1 MTHSLHRRGTRENL
15 ANDFVIY
22 CAPAPGFN
30 TDGAG
35 PKQRRFL
42 EIALRND
49 LDNAGFTGYGNLVE
63 YSRKDMLEQGSGG
76 AVHICCSNKQAVI
89 KILKETLAEDLGL
102 SIVVQGVVTEVED
115 CLKQLGLKMHTVHH
129 SLGIWGKT
137 EKLPDNDI
145 LEITT
150 MCGHGLVGKNLVAKA
165 IDGVLT
171 GNMTIPAAAKLLAR
185 PCRCG
190 IFNINRTEALLERI
204 AARSKV

>member
-1 MTHSLHRRGTRENL
+1 MTHSLHRRGNRENL

-30 TDGAG
+30 TDGAA

-42 EIALRND
+42 EIALKNN

-63 YSRKDMLEQGSGG
+63 FSRQEMLENGSGG
-76 AVHICCSNKQAVI
+76 AVQICCSSKEAVI
-89 KILKETLAEDLGL
+89 RILKQTLAEDLGL
-102 SIVVQGVVTEVED
+102 SILVQGVVTEVED
-115 CLKQLGLKMHTVHH
+115 CLKQVGLKLHTVHH

-137 EKLPDNDI
+137 DKLPGSEV

-150 MCGHGLVGKNLVAKA
+150 MCGHGLVGKNLVLKA
-165 IDGVLT
+165 INGVT
-171 GNMTIPAAAKLLAR
+171 SGSMTIPAAARMLAR

-190 IFNINRTEALLERI
+190 IFNISRTEALLERI
-204 AARSKV
+204 AARSKI